1 MSDPAITVVVT
12 CFNYGRY
19 LPESVGS
26 VLEQT
31 LRDFELIVVDDGSTD
46 DSLAVAQS
54 LAAHDPRITVI
65 TQPNA
70 GQPAIPRNLAI
81 SRARGR
87 YILCLDA
94 DDRLG
99 ANVLERCKA
108 ELDADPRAGLAWA
121 RLQEVGGANTLHDH
135 PDWSIERLRTRNY
148 MPCTTMFRRA
158 AWEAAGGYNTNVR
171 GYEDWDLWLGIAE
184 AGYTGRAAHGAVWYY
199 RLHGAGL
206 FEASKGH
213 DQLRK
218 AQIAVNRPGVF
229 SDGVLAWA
237 HGVLAGDPDALAV
250 PHALGVFPVVAEPA
264 RSFTLARSASE
275 RADWY
280 VDMDGLE
287 APVPGRTLAES
298 LSAVDALGYTRV
310 QDAAGVEVARKRASD
325 PVVYPLPFFTGATDA
340 ADRARA
346 LAEAAERAVLVGALR
361 TAGTFDAGRTA
372 AYVGV
377 APAELAGLASE
388 ARALVQTAE
397 PVPIQRA
404 AELRRM
410 AAVLRAERAQAG
422 DAEGARR
429 AASLEQAAARAGLEQ
444 ARSVAVLAFSDE
456 LVADPALL
464 EAYGATI
471 AGADDITL
479 VIVTSDP
486 EPLVEA
492 VAAAGLDGDDAADL
506 IAVSAPPPGVTA
518 LLSRREHGGLPR
530 YDETSIAALR
540 ELMAA

>member
-1 MSDPAITVVVT
+1 MSDPAVTVVVT
-12 CFNYGRY
+12 CFNYGHW

-26 VLEQT
+26 VLGQT
-31 LRDFELIVVDDGSTD
+31 FTDFELIIVDDGSTD
-46 DSLAVAQS
+46 DSLAVAHG
-54 LAAHDPRITVI
+54 LAGRDARITVI

-87 YILCLDA
+87 YIVCLDA

-99 ANVLERCKA
+99 VNVLERCKA
-108 ELDADPRAGLAWA
+108 ELDADPQAGLAWA
-121 RLQEVGGANTLHDH
+121 RLQEVGGTNTLHDH
-135 PDWSIERLRTRNY
+135 LDWSIERLRTRNY
-148 MPCTTMFRRA
+148 VPCTTMFRRE

-184 AGYTGRAAHGAVWYY
+184 AGFSGRAAHGAIWYY

-229 SDGVLAWA
+229 SDGVLGWA
-237 HGVLAGDPDALAV
+237 RGVLAEDPVALAV
-250 PHALGVFPVVAEPA
+250 PHALGVFPSVPDPERPLIIT
-264 RSFTLARSASE
+264 RDPSE

-280 VDMDGLE
+280 VDVDGLE
-287 APVPGRTLAES
+287 APCPGQSLDASLAA
-298 LSAVDALGYTRV
+298 LDALGYTRV
-310 QDAAGVEVARKRASD
+310 HAEGVEVARKRASD
-325 PVVYPLPFFTGATDA
+325 PVVYPLPFFTWATDA
-340 ADRARA
+340 AQRARA
-346 LAEAAERAVLVGALR
+346 LAQAAESLVLVGALR

-377 APAELAGLASE
+377 APTELAELASE
-388 ARALVQTAE
+388 AQSLIRTAE
-397 PVPIQRA
+397 PVPVHRA
-404 AELRRM
+404 AALGRM
-410 AAVLRAERAQAG
+410 AAVLRAERVQAG
-422 DAEGARR
+422 DADGALR
-429 AASLEQAAARAGLEQ
+429 AGSLERAAARSGLEQ

-464 EAYGATI
+464 EAYGAAI
-471 AGADDITL
+471 SGADDMTL

-486 EPLVEA
+486 EPLVQA
-492 VAAAGLDGDDAADL
+492 VAAAGLERADTADL

-518 LLSRREHGGLPR
+518 VLSRRGHGGLPR
-530 YDETSIAALR
+530 YDETSVAALR

>member
-1 MSDPAITVVVT
+1 MSDPAVTVVVT

-26 VLEQT
+26 VLDQT
-31 LRDFELIVVDDGSTD
+31 LRDFELIIVDDGSTD
-46 DSLAVAQS
+46 DSLAVARS
-54 LAAHDPRITVI
+54 LAARDPRITVI

-81 SRARGR
+81 SRARSR

-94 DDRLG
+94 DDTLG
-99 ANVLERCKA
+99 ANVLERCKS

-121 RLQEVGGANTLHDH
+121 RLQEVGGTNTLHDH

-148 MPCTTMFRRA
+148 MPCTTMFRRD
-158 AWEAAGGYNTNVR
+158 AWDAAGGYNTNVR

-184 AGYTGRAAHGAVWYY
+184 AGFTGRAAHGAVWYY

-206 FEASKGH
+206 FEASKGQ

-229 SDGVLAWA
+229 SDGVLEWA
-237 HGVLAGDPDALAV
+237 RGVLAEDPVALAV
-250 PHALGVFPVVAEPA
+250 PHVLGVFPVVPEPV
-264 RSFTLARSASE
+264 RPLTVTRDRSE

-280 VDMDGLE
+280 VDVDGLE
-287 APVPGRTLAES
+287 APAAGRTLGEA
-298 LSAVDALGYTRV
+298 LWVADALGYTRV
-310 QDAAGVEVARKRASD
+310 HADGVEVARKRASD
-325 PVVYPLPFFTGATDA
+325 PVVYPLPFFTGVTDA
-340 ADRARA
+340 AERARA
-346 LAEAAERAVLVGALR
+346 LAEAAESLVVVGSLR
-361 TAGTFDAGRTA
+361 TGGTFDAARTA
-372 AYVGV
+372 ACVGV
-377 APAELAGLASE
+377 APAELPALLTE
-388 ARALVQTAE
+388 AQSLVGTAE
-397 PVPIQRA
+397 PVPVQRA
-404 AELRRM
+404 AAIGRM
-410 AAVLRAERAQAG
+410 AGILAAERIQAG
-422 DAEGARR
+422 DAEGASR
-429 AASLEQAAARAGLEQ
+429 AGALQCAAARAGLEQ

-471 AGADDITL
+471 AGADDMTL

-492 VAAAGLDGDDAADL
+492 VAAAGLDGEHAADL

-530 YDETSIAALR
+530 YDETSVAALR

>member
-1 MSDPAITVVVT
+1 MSDPAVTVVVT

-31 LRDFELIVVDDGSTD
+31 FTDFELIIVDDGSTD
-46 DSLAVAQS
+46 DSLAVARG
-54 LAAHDPRITVI
+54 LAVRDERITVI

-87 YILCLDA
+87 YIVCLDA

-108 ELDADPRAGLAWA
+108 ELDADPRAAMSWA
-121 RLQEVGGANTLHDH
+121 RLQEVGGTNTLHDH
-135 PDWSIERLRTRNY
+135 PDWSIERLTTRNY
-148 MPCTTMFRRA
+148 VPCTTMFRRE

-184 AGYTGRAAHGAVWYY
+184 AGFTGRAAHGAVWYY

-229 SDGVLAWA
+229 GDGVLAWA
-237 HGVLAGDPDALAV
+237 RGVLAEDPVALAV
-250 PHALGVFPVVAEPA
+250 PHALGVFPSVPEPN
-264 RSFTLARSASE
+264 RSLIITRKSSE
-275 RADWY
+275 RGDWY
-280 VDMDGLE
+280 VDVDGLE
-287 APVPGRTLAES
+287 APWPGRTLSES
-298 LSAVDALGYTRV
+298 LAGVDALGYTRV
-310 QDAAGVEVARKRASD
+310 HADGVEVARKRASD
-325 PVVYPLPFFTGATDA
+325 PVVYPLPFFTAATDA
-340 ADRARA
+340 AGRAGA
-346 LAEAAERAVLVGALR
+346 LARVAESLVVLGALR
-361 TAGTFDAGRTA
+361 SAGSFDAQRTA

-377 APAELAGLASE
+377 APTELAELVSE
-388 ARALVQTAE
+388 AQSLVRTGEAV
-397 PVPIQRA
+397 PVQRA
-404 AELRRM
+404 AGLSRM
-410 AAVLRAERAQAG
+410 AAILRAERIQAG

-429 AASLEQAAARAGLEQ
+429 AASLERAAARAGLEQ
-444 ARSVAVLAFSDE
+444 ARSIAVLAFSDE

-464 EAYGATI
+464 KAYGATI
-471 AGADDITL
+471 AGADDMTL

-492 VAAAGLDGDDAADL
+492 VAAAGLDGADAADL

-530 YDETSIAALR
+530 YDETSVAALR

>member
-1 MSDPAITVVVT
+1 MSDPAVTVVIT

-31 LRDFELIVVDDGSTD
+31 FTDFELIIVDDGSTD
-46 DSLAVAQS
+46 DSLAVAHG
-54 LAAHDPRITVI
+54 LAARDERITVI

-87 YILCLDA
+87 YIVCLDA

-108 ELDADPRAGLAWA
+108 ELDADPQAGLAWA
-121 RLQEVGGANTLHDH
+121 RLQEVGGTNTLHDH
-135 PDWSIERLRTRNY
+135 PGWSIERLRTRNY
-148 MPCTTMFRRA
+148 IPCTTMFRRE
-158 AWEAAGGYNTNVR
+158 AWEAAGGYSTNVR

-184 AGYTGRAAHGAVWYY
+184 AGFTGRAAHGAVWYY
-199 RLHGAGL
+199 RIHGAGL
-206 FEASKGH
+206 FEASRGH

-237 HGVLAGDPDALAV
+237 RDVLAGDPVALAV
-250 PHALGVFPVVAEPA
+250 PHALGVFPSAREPE
-264 RSFTLARSASE
+264 RPLIVTRDPSE

-280 VDMDGLE
+280 VEVDGLE
-287 APVPGRTLAES
+287 APWPGRTLSQA
-298 LSAVDALGYTRV
+298 LAAVDAQGYTRV
-310 QDAAGVEVARKRASD
+310 HAGGVEVARKRASD
-325 PVVYPLPFFTGATDA
+325 PVVYPLPFFTGA
-340 ADRARA
+340 AD
-346 LAEAAERAVLVGALR
+346 AAERALALAEVAESLVLVGALR
-361 TAGTFDAGRTA
+361 AAGTFDAGRTA
-372 AYVGV
+372 NYVGV
-377 APAELAGLASE
+377 AATELAGLVAE
-388 ARALVQTAE
+388 AQALIRTAE
-397 PVPIQRA
+397 PVPVQRA
-404 AELRRM
+404 GALRRI
-410 AAVLRAERAQAG
+410 AAVLRADRIQAG
-422 DAEGARR
+422 DADGARG
-429 AASLEQAAARAGLEQ
+429 AASLERAAARAGLEQ

-464 EAYGATI
+464 EAYGAAI
-471 AGADDITL
+471 AGADDMTL

-492 VAAAGLDGDDAADL
+492 VAAAGLDGADAADL
-506 IAVSAPPPGVTA
+506 IAVSAPPPGVSA

-530 YDETSIAALR
+530 YDETSVAGLR
-540 ELMAA
+540 ELIAA

>member
-1 MSDPAITVVVT
+1 MSDPAVTVVVT

-31 LRDFELIVVDDGSTD
+31 LRDFELIIVDDGSTD
-46 DSLAVAQS
+46 DSLAVARS
-54 LAAHDPRITVI
+54 LAARDARITLI

-87 YILCLDA
+87 YIVCLDA

-108 ELDADPRAGLAWA
+108 ELDADPQAGLAWA
-121 RLQEVGGANTLHDH
+121 RLQEVGGTNTLHDH
-135 PDWSIERLRTRNY
+135 PDWSIERLRSRNY
-148 MPCTTMFRRA
+148 VPCTTMFRRE

-184 AGYTGRAAHGAVWYY
+184 AGFTGRAARGAVWYY

-237 HGVLAGDPDALAV
+237 RGVLAEDPAALAV
-250 PHALGVFPVVAEPA
+250 PHALGVFPSVPEPDRPFVVT
-264 RSFTLARSASE
+264 RHRSE

-280 VDMDGLE
+280 VDVDGLE
-287 APVPGRTLAES
+287 APWPGRTLSEA
-298 LSAVDALGYTRV
+298 LAAVDALGYTRV
-310 QDAAGVEVARKRASD
+310 HAEGMEVARKRASD
-325 PVVYPLPFFTGATDA
+325 PVVYPLPFFTQAIDA
-340 ADRARA
+340 AERARA
-346 LAEAAERAVLVGALR
+346 LAEAAESLVLVGALR

-372 AYVGV
+372 AYVGI
-377 APAELAGLASE
+377 APTELAELASE
-388 ARALVQTAE
+388 AQSLVRTAE
-397 PVPIQRA
+397 PVPVQRA
-404 AELRRM
+404 AALSRM
-410 AAVLRAERAQAG
+410 AAVLRAERIQAG
-422 DAEGARR
+422 DAEGARS
-429 AASLEQAAARAGLEQ
+429 AASLERAAARAGLEQ

-464 EAYGATI
+464 EAYGRAI
-471 AGADDITL
+471 AGADDMTL

-492 VAAAGLDGDDAADL
+492 VAAAGLDREDAADL
-506 IAVSAPPPGVTA
+506 IAVSTPPPGVTA

-530 YDETSIAALR
+530 YDETSVAALR